1 MLALMQ
7 EQTASQ
13 LVSSRLTAKS
23 ARKWPAPRMAQP
35 LLRLWKAWSNVTVLR
50 WSVTCCLACRVRMRK
65 PGEKI
70 WLLPAISVSTASISM
85 RSMSCPIHRWA
96 RPWKMGV
103 LPCPLRQNVAIFICK
118 GVTSWTKPV
127 GAVLVTATGAVP
139 HANAISITC

>member
-13 LVSSRLTAKS
+13 LVFSRLTAKS
-23 ARKWPAPRMAQP
+23 VRKWPAPRMAQP
-35 LLRLWKAWSNVTVLR
+35 PLRLWKAWSNATVLR
-50 WSVTCCLACRVRMRK
+50 WSVICCLACRVRMRK

-70 WLLPAISVSTASISM
+70 WLLLAISVSTASISM

-96 RPWKMGV
+96 KPWKMGA

-118 GVTSWTKPV
+118 GVILWTMTV
-127 GAVLVTATGAVP
+127 GAASVTATGAVP